1 MNPFKRAFQVIRSVG
16 AAMLGVQSGAQ
27 AEQDFTSPSIIPY
40 VIVGIV
46 FVIIFVLSLI
56 TIIKLIV

>member
-1 MNPFKRAFQVIRSVG
+1 
-16 AAMLGVQSGAQ
+16 MLGVQSGAQ

-46 FVIIFVLSLI
+46 FVIIFVASLL
-56 TIIKLIV
+56 TIVKLIV